1 MLPHTHV
8 VQHASTNFSPHQEAT
23 HDHCR
28 PKLLCVLMRRI
39 HAGELHVLV
48 NNVGTAIG
56 RATLEYS
63 PADVQMVFATNL
75 GAAFHLSQAC
85 HPLLKASGDASILF
99 MSSTAGGPLAMRPA
113 PVYAMTKGAPAL
125 ALRP

>member
-1 MLPHTHV
+1 
-8 VQHASTNFSPHQEAT
+8 
-23 HDHCR
+23 
-28 PKLLCVLMRRI
+28 MRRV

-125 ALRP
+125 ARRPDLTRLYRPSSKAAHDLDLPVPPERFLVAAKRWRA